1 MKRILVTALVIMT
14 IVCLAGN
21 AMAEQLTLDD
31 CIELALKNRASIIRA
46 RGAEVSAAAWQRS
59 ALGAFMPQIRGSYSY
74 TRGKQ
79 TKINPGFGADNEITE
94 QEYGPSK
101 TFGISASWTILDFSN
116 VFDVAAARASHAR
129 SELNV
134 IASEQDLIYSVK
146 VSFYAYLASEE
157 NVETQR
163 EAVKRAKEQLKL
175 IESKFELGSAAKS
188 DVLKQKVQFGNDRLA
203 LLRAENA
210 VINAVAMLA
219 YTVGLD
225 PREDHH
231 FSANYHAR
239 EYEGS
244 LDEAI
249 NFGIS
254 HNPSLLAQQKSIEWS
269 SRSLKSSK
277 ATYLPSLTLNG
288 SWVKFNGTERFP
300 EVTNYS
306 YQNRS
311 WGFSIGLNIF
321 DGFFREKRVTD
332 ARVNLNNSRAD
343 FSDLRNKT
351 VSDIK
356 TGFNEIDQFKQ
367 QKSVSQENV
376 AAADEDLKIT
386 QEKYNLGA
394 ATILDL
400 LDAQVSLKRAQVSL
414 ISVDFDLN
422 LAIARLE
429 KSMGKM

>member
-1 MKRILVTALVIMT
+1 MRTVLVTAFVTIM
-14 IVCLAGN
+14 IFCLAGS

-31 CIELALKNRASIIRA
+31 CIELALEKRASIIRA
-46 RGAEVSAAAWQRS
+46 RGTEVSAAAGQRS
-59 ALGAFMPQIRGSYSY
+59 ALGAFLPQIRGSYSY
-74 TRGKQ
+74 TKGKQ
-79 TKINPGFGADNEITE
+79 TKIDPGFGIDNEITE

-101 TFGISASWTILDFSN
+101 TLGVSANWTIFDLSN
-116 VFDVAAARASHAR
+116 IFDVAAAKASHAR
-129 SELNV
+129 AELDI
-134 IASEQDLIYSVK
+134 IASEQDLIYAVK
-146 VSFYAYLASEE
+146 VSFYAYLASKD
-157 NVETQR
+157 NVETQQD
-163 EAVKRAKEQLKL
+163 AVARAEEQLKL

-203 LLRAENA
+203 LLKAENA
-210 VINAVAMLA
+210 VTNAVAMLA

-225 PREDHH
+225 PREDHQ
-231 FSANYHAR
+231 FSADYNAR

-249 NFGIS
+249 NFGVS
-254 HNPSLLAQQKSIEWS
+254 HNPSLLAQQKSIDWS
-269 SRSLKSSK
+269 NRTLKSSK
-277 ATYLPSLTLNG
+277 ATYLPSLRLNG
-288 SWVKFNGTERFP
+288 SWSKFNGTERFP
-300 EVTNYS
+300 EVSTYS
-306 YQNRS
+306 YQNRN

-321 DGFFREKRVTD
+321 DGFFREKRVAD
-332 ARVNLNNSRAD
+332 ARVNYNNARAD
-343 FSDLRNKT
+343 FSDLRNRT
-351 VSDIK
+351 VRDIK
-356 TGFNEIDQFKQ
+356 TGYNDIDQFKE
-367 QKSVSQENV
+367 QKSVSEENV